1 MIKVYNKAIRDK
13 IPEIIGRH
21 RQDPESMIMIL
32 QDIQREYHY
41 LPREALVQT
50 AEALNL
56 PISKVYS
63 TSTFYKAFSLVP
75 RGKNEIKV
83 CVGTACHIRGSKLI
97 LEQLENMLD
106 IKAGQTTEDLEYTLE
121 SVACV
126 GACAM
131 APLVV
136 VNEKYHGSVKVS
148 GCKKLLRKK

>member
-1 MIKVYNKAIRDK
+1 MKQEFDK
-13 IPEIIGRH
+13 IPEIIDKH

-32 QDIQREYHY
+32 QDIQKEYRY
-41 LPREALVQT
+41 LPREALEQT
-50 AEALNL
+50 AKALKVPL
-56 PISKVYS
+56 SKVYS
-63 TSTFYKAFSLVP
+63 ASTFYGAFSLVP
-75 RGKNEIKV
+75 RGRNEVRV
-83 CVGTACHIRGSKLI
+83 CVGTACHIRGSNLI

-106 IKAGQTTEDLEYTLE
+106 VKAGQTTKDKEYTLE

-136 VNEKYHGSVKVS
+136 VNDKYHGSVKVS

>member
-1 MIKVYNKAIRDK
+1 MKQEFDK
-13 IPEIIGRH
+13 IPEIIGKH

-32 QDIQREYHY
+32 QDIQKEYRY
-41 LPREALVQT
+41 LPKEALKQT
-50 AEALNL
+50 ARALDIPL
-56 PISKVYS
+56 SKVYS
-63 TSTFYKAFSLVP
+63 ASTFYGTFSLVP
-75 RGKNEIKV
+75 RGRNEVRV
-83 CVGTACHIRGSKLI
+83 CVGTACHIRGSSLI

-106 IKAGQTTEDLEYTLE
+106 VKAGQTTKDQEYTLE

-136 VNEKYHGSVKVS
+136 VNDKYHGSVKVS

>member
-1 MIKVYNKAIRDK
+1 MNQEFDK

-41 LPREALVQT
+41 LPKEALVQT

-63 TSTFYKAFSLVP
+63 ASTFYKAFSLVP

-136 VNEKYHGSVKVS
+136 VNDKYHGSVKVS

>member
-1 MIKVYNKAIRDK
+1 MKQEFDK

-21 RQDPESMIMIL
+21 RQDPEAMIMNL

>member
-1 MIKVYNKAIRDK
+1 MKQEFDK

-32 QDIQREYHY
+32 QDIQREYRY
-41 LPREALVQT
+41 LPKEALEQT
-50 AEALNL
+50 AKALSIPL
-56 PISKVYS
+56 SKVYS
-63 TSTFYKAFSLVP
+63 ASTFYKTFSLVP
-75 RGKNEIKV
+75 RGRNEVRV

-97 LEQLENMLD
+97 LEQFENMLD
-106 IKAGQTTEDLEYTLE
+106 IKAGQTTRDMEYTLE

-136 VNEKYHGSVKVS
+136 VNDKYHGSVKVS
-148 GCKKLLRKK
+148 GCKKLLRNK

>member
-1 MIKVYNKAIRDK
+1 MKQQFDK
-13 IPEIIGRH
+13 IPEIIERH
-21 RQDPESMIMIL
+21 RKDPESMIMIL

-41 LPREALVQT
+41 LPREALQQT
-50 AEALNL
+50 AEALEIPL
-56 PISKVYS
+56 SKVYS
-63 TSTFYKAFSLVP
+63 ASTFYKAFSLVP
-75 RGKNEIKV
+75 RGKNEIRV

-106 IKAGQTTEDLEYTLE
+106 IKAGQTTKDLEYTLE

-136 VNEKYHGSVKVS
+136 VNDKYHGGVKVS
-148 GCKKLLRKK
+148 GCKKLLRNK